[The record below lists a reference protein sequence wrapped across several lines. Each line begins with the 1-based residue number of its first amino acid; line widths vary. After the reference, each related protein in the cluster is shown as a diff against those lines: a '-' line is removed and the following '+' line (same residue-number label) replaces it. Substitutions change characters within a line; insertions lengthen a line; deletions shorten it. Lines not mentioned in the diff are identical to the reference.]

1 MCLPAVTVRMGKV
14 NWNRLLLWVVLI
26 FGMLILAACA
36 SAAPEAVV
44 ETVSITE
51 VVIEEVEVVA
61 TEEIT
66 EEVEV
71 VEEPEPIVTEEPAN
85 LPSPTWP
92 PSPVPQATSLSP
104 TQAVVPTA
112 IPPTPAIEQRMV
124 ELEYPLRLRLGDS
137 DFVRLTLLPLE
148 DGYTVTTEFSDHQ
161 TLTQTVQVQPEA
173 GYALTAAARL
183 DGVAFEISPA
193 EQQEYSLVPGQ
204 AVTWRWSLQPQQAGQ
219 QRLSLSLLLRW
230 TPLPASGLL
239 PRETVAFSRSLE
251 VQVVSFF
258 GLTRGQAMAGGLLG
272 LFLGSGLSVVA
283 LTGVGQPARAVLRVL
298 DPNPALILEP
308 RPDLKLTNAEAG
320 LLRALF
326 GRYARLVLESEF
338 LSGYS
343 GARTFLVQPIRLDGR
358 ADAYTIVKIG
368 QPESIQREFANYEAH
383 VKDTLPPITARIQ
396 HAPVVLRGGDRA
408 AVQYTFIAE
417 PGRLPISLR
426 RALLADP
433 DPHLLFKLFETFGP
447 NWWMQRRAETF
458 RVGRE
463 YDRVL
468 PTHFVIEP
476 ANGRGRVLDGRSSPS
491 VAGPGVGELVTLRNF
506 THRERRLDGVSL
518 SLLGEPLAGQPP
530 LRVRWLSLAEPNGAT
545 GRVLA
550 TRRTLLEELTSGL
563 EHCGLR
569 DPLEELTPLLDTLL
583 AGTRS
588 TIHGDLNLENVLV
601 GPGDFVWL
609 IDFAQ
614 TRDGHP
620 LFDFAHLEAEIITQ
634 VIAPQIP
641 EPLDY
646 LALIQ
651 GRPKAEYAHL
661 AVLRNAVQEI
671 AGRCLFNPSQPGE
684 YSLALKLACLGAL
697 KFANLDAHQKHL
709 LYLTAAWL

>member
-1 MCLPAVTVRMGKV
+1 MGKV
-14 NWNRLLLWVVLI
+14 SWLRLFLWTILVWGL
-26 FGMLILAACA
+26 FFLAAC
-36 SAAPEAVV
+36 SGAPEMVI
-44 ETVSITE
+44 ETVEVTEEAEVVVTE
-51 VVIEEVEVVA
+51 VVVEEVEVIV
-61 TEEIT
+61 TE
-66 EEVEV
+66 VV
-71 VEEPEPIVTEEPAN
+71 VEEPAPAETAEPGA

-92 PSPVPQATSLSP
+92 PSPVPQPTSLPATQEIIP
-104 TQAVVPTA
+104 TV
-112 IPPTPAIEQRMV
+112 IPSTPVIEQRMV
-124 ELEYPLRLRLGDS
+124 ELEWPPRLRLGDS
-137 DFVRLTLLPLE
+137 DFVRLTLLPVD

-161 TLTQTVQVQPEA
+161 TITQTVQMQQES
-173 GYALTAAARL
+173 GYELAAVARL

-193 EQQEYSLVPGQ
+193 EAQEYSLVPGQ
-204 AVTWRWSLQPQQAGQ
+204 AVTWRWSLQPHQAGQ
-219 QRLSLSLLLRW
+219 QRLSLTLLLRW
-230 TPLPASGLL
+230 IPTSASGLL
-239 PRETVAFSRSLE
+239 PRETVAYSRSLE

-258 GLTRGQAMAGGLLG
+258 GLTRGQAMTGGLLG
-272 LFLGSGLSVVA
+272 LFFGSGLSVVA
-283 LTGVGQPARAVLRVL
+283 LTGIGQPARAVLRVL
-298 DPNPALILEP
+298 DPNPALVLEP
-308 RPDLKLTNAEAG
+308 RPDLKLTNGEAG

-368 QPESIQREFANYEAH
+368 QPGSIQREFANYEAH

-396 HAPVVLRGGDRA
+396 HVPVVLRGGDRA

-417 PGRLPISLR
+417 PGRLPTSLR

-458 RVGRE
+458 RLGRE

-468 PTHFVIEP
+468 PTHYVIEP
-476 ANGRGRVLDGRSSPS
+476 ASGRGRLLDGSSSPS
-491 VAGPGVGELVTLRNF
+491 VVGPAVGELVTLRNF
-506 THRERRLDGVSL
+506 TQRERRLDGVSL
-518 SLLGEPLAGQPP
+518 SLLGEPPAGQPP
-530 LRVRWLSLAEPNGAT
+530 LRVRWLSLSEPNGAT
-545 GRVLA
+545 GRVVA
-550 TRRTLLEELTSGL
+550 TRRTLLDEFAAGMERFGL
-563 EHCGLR
+563 P
-569 DPLEELTPLLDTLL
+569 DPLEGLTALLDTSV

-620 LFDFAHLEAEIITQ
+620 LFDFAHLESEIITQ

-641 EPLDY
+641 ALQDY

-651 GRPKAEYAHL
+651 GHPKAEYAHL

-684 YSLALKLACLGAL
+684 YTLALKMACLGAL
-697 KFANLDAHQKHL
+697 KFTNLDAHQKHL
-709 LYLTAAWL
+709 LYLTAAGL